1 MIINEYPF
9 ISIIVLNYNSKEYL
23 HDCLDSLERIN
34 YPKNRY
40 EIILAD
46 NASSD
51 DSIEYVRGKFQWVRI
66 VKFDENYGYAEGN
79 NKAADYAMG
88 EYILFLNP
96 DTIVDI
102 NWLIELAKE
111 IVKSN
116 NEVAIY
122 GSKVLY
128 MDKPTI
134 IQTTGLTLT
143 PMGIGFSIGAGKS
156 SNCFNDSKM
165 ITSAEG
171 CSFLI
176 KKSIFHKLGG
186 FDSDYFAYVE
196 ELDLGYRAWLDGFKV
211 IYVPTSILYHKFGGN
226 WGGLDSPYRIFF
238 SQKNRLATIVKNF
251 EIHNVIKGLL
261 ISFGFDIIRIS
272 TFLIK
277 RHFKGVFAVA
287 KGNYYF
293 SKELPKTIK
302 KRKDIQAN
310 RKLSDAEM
318 YKMGL
323 IAPIGNCINEYMSIV
338 IKK

>member
-1 MIINEYPF
+1 MNTNKYPL
-9 ISIIVLNYNSKEYL
+9 ISIIVLNYNSKKYL
-23 HDCLDSLERIN
+23 KDCLNSLANIN
-34 YPKNRY
+34 YPKNKH

-51 DSIEYVRGKFQWVRI
+51 DSVEYVHKNFQSIRI
-66 VKFDENYGYAEGN
+66 VKFDKNYGYAEGN
-79 NKAADYAMG
+79 NKAADSAMG

-96 DTIVDI
+96 DTTVDV

-111 IVKSN
+111 IVN
-116 NEVAIY
+116 GDNGVAIY

-128 MDKPTI
+128 MDEPTI

-156 SNCFNDSKM
+156 SNCFNDSKL

-176 KKSIFHKLGG
+176 KKNIFHKLGG

-196 ELDLGYRAWLDGFKV
+196 ELDLGYRAWLNGFKV

-251 EIHNVIKGLL
+251 EFCNVIRGLF
-261 ISFGFDIIRIS
+261 ISFVFDIIRIN

-277 RHFKGVFAVA
+277 RHFKGVSAVV

-293 SKELPKTIK
+293 IKELPKTIK
-302 KRKDIQAN
+302 KRKCIQAN
-310 RKLSDAEM
+310 RKLSDADM
-318 YKMGL
+318 YDMGL
-323 IAPIGNCINEYMSIV
+323 IGTLGKCVNEYFRI
-338 IKK
+338 